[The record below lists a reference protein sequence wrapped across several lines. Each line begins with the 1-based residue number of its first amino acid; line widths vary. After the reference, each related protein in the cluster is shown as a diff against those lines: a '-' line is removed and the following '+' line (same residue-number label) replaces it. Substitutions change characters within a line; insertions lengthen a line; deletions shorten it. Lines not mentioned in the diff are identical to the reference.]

1 MQFSCHEWPELELL
15 RLGVTLE
22 NATWPACGGRH
33 FTPIFLHAE
42 VQEMSPVFFFR
53 SRGGL
58 SSSKN
63 IGAKQG
69 PAPQPSLSWESP
81 VSATAG
87 PEILAVADRH
97 PANSI
102 GVPAVIVRLRDDGD
116 RG

>member
-42 VQEMSPVFFFR
+42 VQEMSPMFFLDLAADCHHQR
-53 SRGGL
+53 TLVQSRG
-58 SSSKN
+58 
-63 IGAKQG
+63 
-69 PAPQPSLSWESP
+69 QPLNSLSWESP

-97 PANSI
+97 PRKQHWSARRHCPI
-102 GVPAVIVRLRDDGD
+102 AG
-116 RG
+116 